1 MTHGDDVTARDRCV
15 ESAYT
20 SPTGTVRVD
29 FESSPNERR
38 VVTDLPFQLIDD
50 DVTLVK
56 LDSVTV
62 SILRCCVLR

>member
-1 MTHGDDVTARDRCV
+1 
-15 ESAYT
+15 
-20 SPTGTVRVD
+20 VRVD